1 LVVVLPEDRSLERP
15 QVLVVDPTCQGAL
28 PLKEG
33 ERVAD
38 AVLII

>member
-1 LVVVLPEDRSLERP
+1 MVVILPEDRSLERP
-15 QVLVVDPTCQGAL
+15 QVSAVTPAYPVAL

-38 AVLII
+38 TV